1 MQFDTLREC
10 YLDFDT
16 LRECY
21 LDWVSNYNLFAVY
34 ADRNGLTVE
43 QAKAL
48 IQLGRE
54 CYETYCNLMKES

>member
-1 MQFDTLREC
+1 MIS
-10 YLDFDT
+10 DT

-21 LDWVSNYNLFAVY
+21 LDWVNNYNLFAVY

-54 CYETYCNLMKES
+54 CHETYCNLMKES

>member
-10 YLDFDT
+10 YLD
-16 LRECY
+16 
-21 LDWVSNYNLFAVY
+21 WVNNYNLFAVY

-54 CYETYCNLMKES
+54 CHESYCNIMKES